1 MGRPVSSDFEVM
13 QESGAEHPRERE
25 QQGERPGCKR
35 VGESVWEQQGT
46 ASPVHRPC
54 HDLKPE

>member
-13 QESGAEHPRERE
+13 QESSAEHPRERE

-35 VGESVWEQQGT
+35 DGESVWVQQG
-46 ASPVHRPC
+46 
-54 HDLKPE
+54 DG